1 MSESCLLLKA
11 GLWRQ
16 TACSC
21 KTRRNGSVQELK
33 QKIIKKDMNVSSHN
47 MLCLFVCL
55 SVSLLTADLK
65 DGLGSYDW
73 SPQSE
78 PDGDRNHTRTAKA
91 TGAKWKKRNLAL
103 SAFSGTFS
111 DSITNKFS
119 HDKYVVSEKY
129 D

>member
-1 MSESCLLLKA
+1 MK
-11 GLWRQ
+11 
-16 TACSC
+16 
-21 KTRRNGSVQELK
+21 
-33 QKIIKKDMNVSSHN
+33 VSSHN

-65 DGLGSYDW
+65 DGLGSSDW

-91 TGAKWKKRNLAL
+91 TGAQWKKEIWHFLL
-103 SAFSGTFS
+103 LS
-111 DSITNKFS
+111 DSITKKFS